1 MIKAVESDFGY
12 HIIKLTGEENYPS
25 FQEDRENLLKLYK
38 QIRYNIDLTN
48 FIDLLKEEFGF
59 EINTGLVDFIGTIS
73 DSANIDSSYFS
84 SRLQNTIGDSLICK
98 FKNNE
103 IKFDSLVSFSLN
115 EREYLKKP
123 INKDLILSAVNKLSE
138 KALLALKVSLL
149 ENDDSD
155 FANLMKDYK
164 NGLYIFKIQEE
175 EIWDN
180 IHLDSAKVYE
190 YYQQNLKNYYLP
202 DRVDYSEILI
212 NDSTKAAAIYKVLLS
227 GGNFE
232 EIAENDNDRAA
243 LRPKKGRIGIVKA
256 DFNLFSKKAFE
267 LSKVGE
273 ISEPI
278 PFPGGGWVIVKLN
291 EKYPAGPKPFSE
303 CKAEV
308 MNTFQE
314 LESKRLEEAYI
325 AKLNDLYKPEKKYN
339 ELINAFNSEK

>member
-1 MIKAVESDFGY
+1 MW
-12 HIIKLTGEENYPS
+12 
-25 FQEDRENLLKLYK
+25 LL
-38 QIRYNIDLTN
+38 
-48 FIDLLKEEFGF
+48 
-59 EINTGLVDFIGTIS
+59 
-73 DSANIDSSYFS
+73 
-84 SRLQNTIGDSLICK
+84 
-98 FKNNE
+98 
-103 IKFDSLVSFSLN
+103 
-115 EREYLKKP
+115 
-123 INKDLILSAVNKLSE
+123 
-138 KALLALKVSLL
+138 
-149 ENDDSD
+149 
-155 FANLMKDYK
+155 
-164 NGLYIFKIQEE
+164 
-175 EIWDN
+175 
-180 IHLDSAKVYE
+180 
-190 YYQQNLKNYYLP
+190 LKNYYLP